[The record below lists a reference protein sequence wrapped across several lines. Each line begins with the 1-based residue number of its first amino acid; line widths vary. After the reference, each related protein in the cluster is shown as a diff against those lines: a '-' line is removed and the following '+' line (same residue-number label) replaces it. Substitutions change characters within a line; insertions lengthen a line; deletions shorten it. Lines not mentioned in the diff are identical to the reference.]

1 MIRYYN
7 RALLNFDFE
16 KLLNMGYCW
25 NKHKVNYKNSAS
37 TVTNY
42 LTGQASPDKE
52 NVKKVRALLVKR
64 FNTKEN
70 AIKFQLPE
78 LITWCGCEP
87 MCEAFHR
94 EREAA
99 YNDSARVN
107 FDGKTPYLA
116 SSETCSPSTIGLK
129 NDI

>member
-1 MIRYYN
+1 MIKYYN

-25 NKHKVNYKNSAS
+25 GNHKVNYKSSAS

-78 LITWCGCEP
+78 LIAWCGCEP
-87 MCEAFHR
+87 MSEAFYR

-116 SSETCSPSTIGLK
+116 SSA
-129 NDI
+129 